1 MSCRLLFQMHCS
13 KFHPLR
19 ALPFTVLP
27 GGISI
32 SCRSI
37 CKSGYCWLAAQYG
50 TPSTLV
56 LTMKRCNLPLQ
67 KPTISVDLW
76 KSISM
81 TAFPTISLCPQRTAI
96 VELLKMPVTLSPVP
110 SLLPWVKGDALN
122 PQRGVKCWI
131 IQSHKSILT
140 FHFLK
145 SSDTVLNTVPQKVW
159 HLHLTYG
166 RHHNIQSGNH
176 HHPSR
181 NHPRRVLEPVA
192 HVFDRTLNPNSQVNI
207 KDSSFHHISLLP
219 QPNNLQMNFHL
230 VYSYSH
236 WYILAVWY
244 HDFFTMWP
252 TSSQAKCSNSKRVII
267 PLLCDLF
274 PPKAGTVFPCQGWD
288 LTLVIGLEAEMW
300 QDSVLRINAILQGIC
315 FRWGRYMVSR

>member
-1 MSCRLLFQMHCS
+1 MSCHLLFQMHSS

-37 CKSGYCWLAAQYG
+37 CKSGYSWLAAQYG

-56 LTMKRCNLPLQ
+56 LTMKRYNLPLQ

-96 VELLKMPVTLSPVP
+96 IELLKMPVTLSPVP
-110 SLLPWVKGDALN
+110 SLLPWMRGDALN

-140 FHFLK
+140 FHL
-145 SSDTVLNTVPQKVW
+145 S
-159 HLHLTYG
+159 
-166 RHHNIQSGNH
+166 
-176 HHPSR
+176 
-181 NHPRRVLEPVA
+181 
-192 HVFDRTLNPNSQVNI
+192 
-207 KDSSFHHISLLP
+207 
-219 QPNNLQMNFHL
+219 
-230 VYSYSH
+230 
-236 WYILAVWY
+236 
-244 HDFFTMWP
+244 
-252 TSSQAKCSNSKRVII
+252 
-267 PLLCDLF
+267 
-274 PPKAGTVFPCQGWD
+274 
-288 LTLVIGLEAEMW
+288 
-300 QDSVLRINAILQGIC
+300 LRILCSIPYHRKSVISTSLMVGIITSNQETIIVHQETIPEE
-315 FRWGRYMVSR
+315 Y